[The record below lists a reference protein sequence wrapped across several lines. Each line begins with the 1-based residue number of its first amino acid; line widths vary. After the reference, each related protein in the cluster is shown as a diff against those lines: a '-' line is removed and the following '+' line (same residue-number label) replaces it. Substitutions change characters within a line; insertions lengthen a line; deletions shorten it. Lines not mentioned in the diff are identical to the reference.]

1 MTGAASRCSY
11 SPQMDMLTFCVRS
24 FRQKMS
30 QLLLLHI
37 YKSNWDKN
45 RQKLRTYTPSFQVKN
60 QQNRHSYASASE
72 NLRKQKFSI
81 LGLNRCEGFSF
92 RPKPKTNEFA
102 CEIDLSRT
110 VGLRI

>member
-1 MTGAASRCSY
+1 M
-11 SPQMDMLTFCVRS
+11 
-24 FRQKMS
+24 
-30 QLLLLHI
+30 QLLATDGHAHFLCAQFSSKNVPVALIHI